1 MSTNNK
7 KIENNTTKYNNLKRK
22 KREIIHMTD
31 LEKKL
36 NKIYNYADL
45 IHTEN
50 ILMLSILSSL
60 LNEETKSDIEK
71 CIKRYIQQRENIL
84 SGLYEDDVDIT
95 Q

>member
-1 MSTNNK
+1 
-7 KIENNTTKYNNLKRK
+7 
-22 KREIIHMTD
+22 MTD

-50 ILMLSILSSL
+50 ILILTILSSL
-60 LNEETKSDIEK
+60 LNEEIKPDIEK
-71 CIKRYIQQRENIL
+71 CIKTYIQQRENIQK
-84 SGLYEDDVDIT
+84 GLYEDDIEIT

>member
-1 MSTNNK
+1 
-7 KIENNTTKYNNLKRK
+7 
-22 KREIIHMTD
+22 MTD

-50 ILMLSILSSL
+50 ILMLTILSSL
-60 LNEETKSDIEK
+60 LNEEIKSHIEK

-84 SGLYEDDVDIT
+84 SGLYEDDVNIT

>member
-1 MSTNNK
+1 
-7 KIENNTTKYNNLKRK
+7 
-22 KREIIHMTD
+22 MTD

-84 SGLYEDDVDIT
+84 SGLYEDDVNIT

>member
-1 MSTNNK
+1 
-7 KIENNTTKYNNLKRK
+7 
-22 KREIIHMTD
+22 MTD

-50 ILMLSILSSL
+50 ILMLTILSSL
-60 LNEETKSDIEK
+60 LDKEIKSDIEK

>member
-1 MSTNNK
+1 
-7 KIENNTTKYNNLKRK
+7 
-22 KREIIHMTD
+22 MTD

-50 ILMLSILSSL
+50 ILMLTILSSL
-60 LNEETKSDIEK
+60 LNEEIKSHIEK
-71 CIKRYIQQRENIL
+71 CIKRYVQQRENIL

>member
-1 MSTNNK
+1 
-7 KIENNTTKYNNLKRK
+7 
-22 KREIIHMTD
+22 MTD

-50 ILMLSILSSL
+50 ILMLTILNSL
-60 LNEETKSDIEK
+60 LNEEVKSDIEK

-84 SGLYEDDVDIT
+84 SGLYEDDVNIT

>member
-1 MSTNNK
+1 
-7 KIENNTTKYNNLKRK
+7 
-22 KREIIHMTD
+22 MTD

-45 IHTEN
+45 IHTEY
-50 ILMLSILSSL
+50 ILMLTILSSL
-60 LNEETKSDIEK
+60 LNEEIKSHIEK

>member
-1 MSTNNK
+1 
-7 KIENNTTKYNNLKRK
+7 
-22 KREIIHMTD
+22 MTD

-50 ILMLSILSSL
+50 ILMLTILSYL
-60 LNEETKSDIEK
+60 LNEEVKSDIEK

-84 SGLYEDDVDIT
+84 SGLYEDDVNIT

>member
-1 MSTNNK
+1 
-7 KIENNTTKYNNLKRK
+7 
-22 KREIIHMTD
+22 MTD

-71 CIKRYIQQRENIL
+71 YIKRYIQQRENIL
-84 SGLYEDDVDIT
+84 SGLYEDDVNIT

>member
-1 MSTNNK
+1 
-7 KIENNTTKYNNLKRK
+7 
-22 KREIIHMTD
+22 MTD

-71 CIKRYIQQRENIL
+71 CIKRFIQQRENIL

>member
-1 MSTNNK
+1 
-7 KIENNTTKYNNLKRK
+7 
-22 KREIIHMTD
+22 MTD

-50 ILMLSILSSL
+50 ILMLTILSSL
-60 LNEETKSDIEK
+60 LDKEIKSDIEK
-71 CIKRYIQQRENIL
+71 CIKRYIQQRKNIL

>member
-1 MSTNNK
+1 
-7 KIENNTTKYNNLKRK
+7 
-22 KREIIHMTD
+22 MTD

-50 ILMLSILSSL
+50 ILMLTILNSL
-60 LNEETKSDIEK
+60 LNEEVKSHIEK